1 MNKNSSS
8 KLWLLGSL
16 YISQY
21 LPVSFFYQTLPTF
34 MRQQGA
40 SLEAIGAVGFLILP
54 WTLKFLW
61 SPLIDRFSLNRARH
75 YSSWIWLFQILLA
88 ISVAICGLLDLRQ
101 NFPILMG
108 FTLLACFFSASQ
120 DIATDALSVGILQ
133 KTERVWGSTIQSAG
147 NYLGGVIGGG
157 GVMILLDR
165 IGWRSSMLMMAGF
178 ILVAGLP
185 LLRHQEHQLVKP
197 EFKPSLTPFIGFF
210 KRDGMMFWVVLL
222 LIYLAGTSMASAMMK
237 PLLVDLKF
245 TLTEIGQIV
254 GIVSYSA
261 GIVGAL
267 MGGVIISK
275 WGIDRSL
282 VWFGIL
288 QGISVLACLP
298 LARGETSIAIVY
310 VVNISLQLFSSMA
323 YTAVCTVMLEKS
335 ELATAGTDYTI
346 QTSLIYL
353 GSILAMVGAGSIAE
367 RLGYEWMLSIATGL
381 CGLSVIL
388 ARQWSI
394 NERGFDRLQP
404 VMIHKINSED

>member
-1 MNKNSSS
+1 MAKNSSS
-8 KLWLLGSL
+8 KLLLLGSL

-40 SLEAIGAVGFLILP
+40 SLEAIGAIGFLVLP

-61 SPLIDRFSLNRARH
+61 SPLIDRFSIDRARH
-75 YSSWIWLFQILLA
+75 YSTWIWLFQILLA
-88 ISVAICGLLDLRQ
+88 GSVAICGLLDVRQ
-101 NFPILMG
+101 NLPILMG

-133 KTERVWGSTIQSAG
+133 KSERAWGSTIQSAG
-147 NYLGGVIGGG
+147 NYLGSVIGGG

-165 IGWRSSMLMMAGF
+165 VGWRSSMLMMAGF
-178 ILVAGLP
+178 ILIAGIP
-185 LLRHQEHQLVKP
+185 LLKHKERQLVEPEVKP
-197 EFKPSLTPFIGFF
+197 NWTSLIGFF
-210 KRDGMMFWVVLL
+210 KRDGMISWVVLL
-222 LIYLAGTSMASAMMK
+222 LIYLAGTSMASAMIR

-267 MGGVIISK
+267 IGGVIISK
-275 WGIDRSL
+275 WGVNRSL
-282 VWFGIL
+282 VWFGIF
-288 QGISVLACLP
+288 QGISILACLP
-298 LARGETSIAIVY
+298 LARGANSLAIVY
-310 VVNISLQLFSSMA
+310 AINISLQLFASMA

-353 GSILAMVGAGSIAE
+353 GGILSMVAAGSIAQHF
-367 RLGYEWMLSIATGL
+367 GYESMLFIATGL

-388 ARQWSI
+388 VRRWGM
-394 NERGFDRLQP
+394 RDRTFDLKP
-404 VMIHKINSED
+404 LMSHKIKSDDR